1 MMSPQENKRRL
12 LKSALRLR
20 NRLIRS
26 STGADG
32 PQYSSMYTECLRS
45 AVENFVEDERL
56 ARRGRD
62 APSVVRPHKR
72 IGGGGEESR
81 PCAAVLRSVAGVCGR
96 TLRSVARVR
105 PY

>member
-32 PQYSSMYTECLRS
+32 PQYASKYTERLWS
-45 AVENFVEDERL
+45 AVENFVEDERRPRL
-56 ARRGRD
+56 ATHGRD
-62 APSVVRPHKR
+62 ARQY
-72 IGGGGEESR
+72 
-81 PCAAVLRSVAGVCGR
+81 GR
-96 TLRSVARVR
+96 TNG
-105 PY
+105 